1 MKNIFGKLKKLLPYL
16 VAAIVF
22 ITIAVAYC
30 HPVLRGKVLHQGD
43 VNQWKGMAQETLQYY
58 EQTGKSSAWTNSMF
72 SGMPTYQIAG
82 GGSYEVT
89 WYTKVCSALIV
100 FFANITHLFFKNS
113 VLMLIIGYLVGFY
126 ILLSSFKVDK
136 WLSIV
141 GSIAITFSSYFFI
154 IIVAGHESKAL
165 TLGLMAPVIAGFYL
179 IFRKR
184 YLWGI
189 CLTMLYTAFGLFKHP
204 QMSYYIFMMIGVLA
218 IGEIWQHIKE
228 KRFKDMAIA
237 IFLFVMSVLIGA
249 GTGYGNYK
257 SNADYIKETMRG
269 GHSEIVRE
277 EVSSNSSTA
286 PGLNFDYA
294 TQWSYGIGETFTLMI
309 PNFKGGASGS
319 DIGTDSHFA
328 QVLKSK
334 GLDSQTIKY
343 YSSITPTYW
352 GEQPF
357 TAGPVYV
364 GAIVCLLFV
373 LGLCV
378 VKGPYKWGL
387 LIATLFS
394 ILLSWGHN
402 FEWFSRL
409 FFNYFPFYN
418 KFRAV
423 SSILVVAQ
431 IAMPLLGFLAL
442 REIFEGRV
450 DAGKIK
456 RFLLIALGT
465 TGGISLFFALFG
477 GLIFNFTSSG
487 DAYLAA
493 QFPDWF
499 MEALID
505 QRAAMFRSDSFRSL
519 VFILLAALLIL
530 LFAKQKI
537 KPALFTLL
545 LGVLIVA
552 DMWPVNRRYFND
564 SHFVTS
570 KDNDS
575 YFQKYAYEEEILK
588 DPDPHFRVLN
598 LTTNTFNESRTSY
611 YLKSIGGY
619 HAAKLRRY
627 QDLIDEHLSKMN
639 MSVLNMLNTK
649 YIIVE
654 QGGAAVPM
662 LNEERLGNAWF
673 VDEIILVETPNQES
687 DALRVIDP
695 TTVAVADR
703 KFVDFVT
710 NPRTSADTSAS
721 IKLTSYAPDVLTY
734 KSNCSY
740 DKTAVFSEIYY
751 PYGWKAYI
759 DGVPVEHFRVNYL
772 LRALNIPAGN
782 HDIRFE
788 FRPDSVIKG
797 YKVSFA
803 FLGIMYVILIGS
815 IIFGLY
821 RFVVKNE
828 DE

>member
-1 MKNIFGKLKKLLPYL
+1 MKNIIGKLKKMLPYL
-16 VAAIVF
+16 VAAAIF
-22 ITIAVAYC
+22 IILAVAYC
-30 HPVLRGKVLHQGD
+30 HPVLSGKELKQGD
-43 VNQWKGMAQETLQYY
+43 IYQWKGMAQETLQYY
-58 EQTGKSSAWTNSMF
+58 EQTGKWSAWTNSMF

-82 GGSYEVT
+82 GGTNEVT
-89 WYTKVCSALIV
+89 WFTKVCSALSG
-100 FFANITHLFFKNS
+100 FFTNLTHLFFKNS
-113 VLMLIIGYLVGFY
+113 VLMIIMGYLIGFY

-136 WLSIV
+136 WLAIV

-179 IFRKR
+179 IFRKK
-184 YLWGI
+184 YIWGI
-189 CLTMLYTAFGLFKHP
+189 CLTMLYTAFGLYKHP
-204 QMSYYIFMMIGVLA
+204 QMSYYIFMMIAVLA
-218 IGEIWQHIKE
+218 LAEIWQHIKE

-237 IFLFVMSVLIGA
+237 ISLFAISVLIGA
-249 GTGYGNYK
+249 GTGYGKYK
-257 SNADYIKETMRG
+257 SNADYVKETMRG

-277 EVSSNSSTA
+277 EAVDSSSQDS
-286 PGLNFDYA
+286 GLSFEYA

-309 PNFKGGASGS
+309 PNFKGGASAS
-319 DIGTDSHFA
+319 NLGTDSHFA
-328 QVLKSK
+328 GALKSK
-334 GLDSQTIKY
+334 GVDPQAVKY
-343 YSSITPTYW
+343 LSSATPTYW

-364 GAIVCLLFV
+364 GAIICLLFV
-373 LGLCV
+373 LGLCI

-387 LIATLFS
+387 LIATIFS

-402 FEWFSRL
+402 LEWFTRL
-409 FFNYFPFYN
+409 FFNYFPFYS

-450 DAGKIK
+450 GSRALK
-456 RFLLIALGT
+456 RSLLIAFGV
-465 TGGISLFFALFG
+465 TGGLSLFFALFG
-477 GLIFNFTSSG
+477 GMIFNFTSSA
-487 DAYLAA
+487 DAYMAA
-493 QFPDWF
+493 QFPAWF
-499 MEALID
+499 MEALVE
-505 QRAAMFRSDSFRSL
+505 QRALMFRSDCFRSF
-519 VFILLAALLIL
+519 VFIVLASLLIF
-530 LFAKQKI
+530 LFVRQKI
-537 KPALFTLL
+537 KPALFTLI
-545 LGVLIVA
+545 LGVLILG
-552 DMWPVNRRYFND
+552 DMWPVNRRYFNEN
-564 SHFVTS
+564 HFVT
-570 KDNDS
+570 KKENDS

-588 DPDPHFRVLN
+588 DTDPHFRVLN

-627 QDLIDEHLSKMN
+627 QDLIDEHLTQMN
-639 MSVLNMLNTK
+639 MNALNMLNTK

-654 QGGAAVPM
+654 QDGTVVPM

-687 DALRVIDP
+687 DMLRDIDP
-695 TTVAVADR
+695 ATVAVADIQ
-703 KFVDFVT
+703 FADFVSEST
-710 NPRTSADTSAS
+710 TPSDPSAGIELNT
-721 IKLTSYAPDVLTY
+721 YAPDVLTY
-734 KSNCSY
+734 TSNCLY
-740 DKTAVFSEIYY
+740 DKTAVFSEVYY

-772 LRALNIPAGN
+772 LRALNIPAGK

-803 FLGIMYVILIGS
+803 FMGIMYFILISS
-815 IIFGLY
+815 ITFGLY
-821 RFVVKNE
+821 RFFVKQE